1 MVRNRRGKVLIR
13 NLRTEA
19 ERWVYPVD
27 GQELISSAPAWVF
40 VTPAEYQ
47 PKQEAAPAKF
57 AEPKKQV
64 EIPKAAEKPVEAKPV
79 KEKPSSELKPFNKP
93 EQRVGKVKVKK
104 H

>member
-1 MVRNRRGKVLIR
+1 MKAPINNMVRNRRGKVLIR

-57 AEPKKQV
+57 AEPKK
-64 EIPKAAEKPVEAKPV
+64 PVEAKLV